1 MYYSGSLNLKTQLF
15 YDSYEDSNGNKVYK
29 SGFMSPGYF
38 TAAFGMDYKTDK
50 GFLYWEFIKD
60 YFEIVFFILVYLY
73 GVIFIFFP
81 HAVKAGYLYSRDLLK
96 RKKL

>member
-1 MYYSGSLNLKTQLF
+1 MKYLEMFVTYLLLVALYIQGL
-15 YDSYEDSNGNKVYK
+15 EYK
-29 SGFMSPGYF
+29 
-38 TAAFGMDYKTDK
+38 AYKTDK

-60 YFEIVFFILVYLY
+60 YFEIVFFILVYLF
-73 GVIFIFFP
+73 GMIFIFFP